1 MSLLTGDS
9 IPTNGYHSSP
19 SSLSNENDDFVIT
32 GVSGRFPEANSID
45 EFAYNLFN
53 GVDMVTADDRRW
65 PEGQYGL
72 PTRNGKLKEVDRF
85 DAAFFNVH
93 PKQAHNMD
101 PQLRLLLEVTYES
114 ICDAGVNPT
123 KLRGT
128 KTGVFIG
135 ASGSDAQ
142 NAFSSDPQT
151 LEGYS
156 MTGCAT
162 SMFANRLSFFFD
174 FKGPSYTVDTACSS
188 SLLAL
193 DCALNALR
201 TGACDAAIVGGVNLC
216 FRPQTS
222 LQFLKLQML
231 SNDGACRAF
240 DSSGTGYVRSET
252 VATVFIQKRQNAK
265 RLYATVLHSKTNTDG
280 WKKDGITFP
289 SGQMQK
295 TLLENIYNELH
306 LDPNR
311 VGYVEAHGTGTRAGD
326 PQEMNSIT
334 EVFCSKRKQPLLI
347 GSTKS
352 NMGHPE
358 PASGVAALA
367 KLLVAIQDGHIPGK
381 LIDTSISFS
390 IGIIF
395 RS

>member
-1 MSLLTGDS
+1 MVVLTGDDTKT
-9 IPTNGYHSSP
+9 TNGYHSP
-19 SSLSNENDDFVIT
+19 NVTFNQNDDFVIT

-45 EFAYNLFN
+45 EFASNLFD
-53 GVDMVTADDRRW
+53 GIDMVTADDRRW
-65 PEGQYGL
+65 PQGQYGL

-123 KLRGT
+123 KLKGT

-162 SMFANRLSFFFD
+162 SMFANRLSYFFD
-174 FKGPSYTVDTACSS
+174 LKGPSYTVDTACSS

-252 VATVFIQKRQNAK
+252 VATVFIQKRQDAK
-265 RLYATVLHSKTNTDG
+265 RLYATLLHSKTNTDG

-289 SGQMQK
+289 SGEMQK

-306 LDPNR
+306 LDPNH
-311 VGYVEAHGTGTRAGD
+311 VGYVEAHGTGTRAGKCR
-326 PQEMNSIT
+326 EKVMY
-334 EVFCSKRKQPLLI
+334 F
-347 GSTKS
+347 
-352 NMGHPE
+352 
-358 PASGVAALA
+358 
-367 KLLVAIQDGHIPGK
+367 
-381 LIDTSISFS
+381 
-390 IGIIF
+390 
-395 RS
+395 